1 MMHYTIWVEPRMGFY
16 LDLNANTQDEALQ
29 LAAKSDVPMNMSVV
43 SVSPV

>member
-1 MMHYTIWVEPRMGFY
+1 MGFY

-29 LAAKSDVPMNMSVV
+29 IAAKSDVPMNMSVV